1 VIGTPGYVGSSTASD
16 GSENAGGR
24 VDVFEYD
31 PDSPSKGYVQLG
43 SVIYGET
50 LGDDFGSSVSINNDG
65 TIIAASAPKADGD
78 ESGTEPERGEIRV
91 FELDTSGATPVWTK
105 LGNTILGEESGAHGG
120 GGLVYH
126 GNSSYSAADPTAT
139 ALDYEYI
146 GDAIKL
152 SGNGHR
158 IVIGSPLSDF
168 NGQSTD
174 SGAVEIYTY
183 DSTQNP
189 AWSKLGDTLRGT
201 AAHENFGSAVSMNDA
216 GDRIVVGSP
225 FLVTAAANIRDGRAT
240 VFEYVVNAASSAKE
254 WRQVGSVIQDLTSG
268 AGGTVPIWFAASVSM
283 SADGDRIAI
292 GSPGSY
298 VNNLLYRGTVQVREL
313 DKSTY
318 TGLFS
323 GYGSATGITGNFNLI
338 SEPISDISTTT
349 SNSNYYYEWFGTDV
363 VISSDGSKLIA
374 SNSAGWNSTS
384 GSTNS
389 GNQSTFY
396 TYASVFQL

>member
-1 VIGTPGYVGSSTASD
+1 
-16 GSENAGGR
+16 
-24 VDVFEYD
+24 
-31 PDSPSKGYVQLG
+31 
-43 SVIYGET
+43 
-50 LGDDFGSSVSINNDG
+50 
-65 TIIAASAPKADGD
+65 
-78 ESGTEPERGEIRV
+78 
-91 FELDTSGATPVWTK
+91 
-105 LGNTILGEESGAHGG
+105 
-120 GGLVYH
+120 
-126 GNSSYSAADPTAT
+126 
-139 ALDYEYI
+139 
-146 GDAIKL
+146 
-152 SGNGHR
+152 
-158 IVIGSPLSDF
+158 
-168 NGQSTD
+168 
-174 SGAVEIYTY
+174 
-183 DSTQNP
+183 
-189 AWSKLGDTLRGT
+189 
-201 AAHENFGSAVSMNDA
+201 
-216 GDRIVVGSP
+216 
-225 FLVTAAANIRDGRAT
+225 
-240 VFEYVVNAASSAKE
+240 
-254 WRQVGSVIQDLTSG
+254 
-268 AGGTVPIWFAASVSM
+268 M